1 MVAAP
6 LVDATSAGSGAAGA
20 AARPGRRGRPPGGRG
35 ARGGGRGR
43 TRRPPAPPD
52 VQPEARHLDPQLVE
66 LGLVDDPQDLADV
79 VVREPHQ
86 PPPPPAPNLPMIID
100 SADAGACSALSSFFA
115 APVAV
120 TGRDCTTRRSPS
132 CASAHSTSWCEPKY
146 LCTRRATS
154 TSAASSGSSRDAS
167 DRRASSTATQTVPQP
182 DG

>member
-1 MVAAP
+1 MGAAAFAGAP
-6 LVDATSAGSGAAGA
+6 SAAASAGGGAAGGA
-20 AARPGRRGRPPGGRG
+20 GRRGAPPARGPGGG
-35 ARGGGRGR
+35 
-43 TRRPPAPPD
+43 PPAPPH

-120 TGRDCTTRRSPS
+120 TGRDCTTR
-132 CASAHSTSWCEPKY
+132 
-146 LCTRRATS
+146 
-154 TSAASSGSSRDAS
+154 
-167 DRRASSTATQTVPQP
+167 
-182 DG
+182 